1 MLTGE
6 DDSWPCQCQVKYEGG
21 YQDFPLGECC
31 QEYEAPRQLPR
42 SAFICNP
49 FDQRKVLPTE
59 HVTNDEFGRHASG
72 VPAHWYSGGHWPGN
86 YLGCRPEPGRYGSFT
101 MQVKVMMTG
110 GSLCKPWKLGLTN
123 LEGFSWTRKMMV
135 LLLQHLRRVI
145 LRNRNTNLMQVQTFN
160 QFWSTFAMQCS
171 LSPRLPL
178 LTMVNIIMILSV
190 ILTRVVRKMMNCS
203 VTITMWVRKA
213 RARAKSMSQHERC
226 LLRVS

>member
-1 MLTGE
+1 
-6 DDSWPCQCQVKYEGG
+6 
-21 YQDFPLGECC
+21 
-31 QEYEAPRQLPR
+31 
-42 SAFICNP
+42 
-49 FDQRKVLPTE
+49 
-59 HVTNDEFGRHASG
+59 
-72 VPAHWYSGGHWPGN
+72 
-86 YLGCRPEPGRYGSFT
+86 